1 MGLFG
6 INYELEK
13 GTSFGFGNVCG
24 SSGSGGFPPAHCC
37 LVYVFIQ
44 LSPHSPPHP
53 CRLSLLVACA
63 GNPNGMPTAL
73 EEEGGSK
80 CKGRWPVGDGWGIVS
95 MAMEPGQ
102 WSAFEMKLLPRSN
115 QNCFYLHGKL
125 FPTWLLLFAH
135 SFSRFSPFS
144 GRNKN
149 RNQKSLLPSIFDF
162 FLLP

>member
-44 LSPHSPPHP
+44 LSPLSPPHP
-53 CRLSLLVACA
+53 CGLSLLVACA

-80 CKGRWPVGDGWGIVS
+80 CKGRWPVGDGVGHREHGNGTGTVECFRNEIV
-95 MAMEPGQ
+95 AKKQP
-102 WSAFEMKLLPRSN
+102 KLL
-115 QNCFYLHGKL
+115 L
-125 FPTWLLLFAH
+125 
-135 SFSRFSPFS
+135 SPW
-144 GRNKN
+144 
-149 RNQKSLLPSIFDF
+149 
-162 FLLP
+162 